1 MMRWL
6 WLLPILVS
14 GGYAGAAGAVG
25 VYGRPVPYAL
35 HQAVQYPDFSVRFLG
50 TRREVISVYPRGFL
64 YYDFEIF
71 SRAQEKTTVSWTSG
85 TGSLGPHA
93 FEVDGKGFF
102 LELKANSLETDARK
116 RWLKENE
123 MIIWKREDYLEK
135 QGSR

>member
-6 WLLPILVS
+6 WLLPILAS
-14 GGYAGAAGAVG
+14 GGHAGAEEVAGA
-25 VYGRPVPYAL
+25 YGRPVPYAL
-35 HQAVQYPDFSVRFLG
+35 QQAVQYPDFSVRFLG
-50 TRREVISVYPRGFL
+50 ARREVISVYPRGFL

-85 TGSLGPHA
+85 TGVLGPQA
-93 FEVDGKGFF
+93 FEVDGEGYF

-116 RWLKENE
+116 RWLKEDE
-123 MIIWKREDYLEK
+123 LIIWKREDYLEK